1 MAPAADLMS
10 DDLYDVLAVARNA
23 SASEINKAYRR
34 LAQKHHPD
42 KNLSRKQAAEEEFK
56 RIAAAYEVLSCP
68 EKRKQYDQFGKA
80 VMERSSKHGP
90 EDLEERQEAARA
102 VAAAKKAVA
111 ATRAAAAAQVAQQ
124 RKQSRLAKEKEE
136 QLRKKEK
143 KAKKL
148 VGASMAPA
156 LLLVRVPVPCTGCTC
171 IERLARP
178 KLMSSVGPA
187 RLLQV
192 CCSTDHLFDGSK
204 AALKYTTVM
213 FCCGPSARVSK
224 HTTFAAYFGSHW

>member
-111 ATRAAAAAQVAQQ
+111 AARAAAAAQVAQQ

-156 LLLVRVPVPCTGCTC
+156 KKEGGIAQKALDQSRRYVDLSLDEATLIEHLGNFQSILVDCVVMCSVCRRLGFGTAIQGTESTC
-171 IERLARP
+171 WWP
-178 KLMSSVGPA
+178 
-187 RLLQV
+187 
-192 CCSTDHLFDGSK
+192 T
-204 AALKYTTVM
+204 
-213 FCCGPSARVSK
+213 
-224 HTTFAAYFGSHW
+224 